1 MKLYGRPFSVYV
13 RSVRLCLEEK
23 GLDYELVPVD
33 PFDPA
38 GLPDWYSELHPFGKI
53 PAFEDGEVRLYE
65 SDAIQRYLEARYPEP
80 PLLPTEPAALGRA
93 VQAMRMM
100 DSYAYP
106 AMVWTIFIGE
116 SGNQD
121 DVWMARDKA
130 LEISRKVL
138 GELEGWLGDGPYLT
152 GDALTL
158 ADTHFLPT
166 LDLFSMTAAG
176 REMLREHPRVRTWCE
191 RLRERPS
198 AVATAFHS

>member
-13 RSVRLCLEEK
+13 RTVRLCLEEK

-38 GLPDWYSELHPFGKI
+38 GLPDWYSDLHPFGKI
-53 PAFEDGEVRLYE
+53 PAFEDGDVRLYE

-80 PLLPTEPAALGRA
+80 PLLPTEPVALARA
-93 VQAMRMM
+93 VQAMRIM

-106 AMVWTIFIGE
+106 AMVWSIFVCEAREIEEG
-116 SGNQD
+116 
-121 DVWMARDKA
+121 WMPRDKA
-130 LEISRKVL
+130 LAQSRTVL
-138 GELEGWLGDGPYLT
+138 GELERWLDDGPYLA
-152 GDALTL
+152 GEALTL

-166 LDLFSMTAAG
+166 LDLFSLTGAG
-176 REMLREHPRVRTWCE
+176 REMLREHPRVRVWCE

-198 AVATAFHS
+198 AIATAFQG